1 MIPPAVH
8 DEPHFAKKTLVLAV
22 LLSATSMFATA
33 ASVNVVT
40 GQTYLDDV
48 DVKAPDTFTNAGTVK
63 NQTITVAG
71 SSKAAFH
78 NTGII
83 ETGTLTLDGIQGL
96 EIGGESITATKGI
109 VVKGIPGV
117 NSLKNKVTVGK
128 IVTPE
133 LKLIGTV
140 NEYGLLFNST
150 EQVKDIDRIYV
161 ECNNG
166 RTGLLV
172 ETNKTV
178 AFNEV
183 ELGGTGTKNEARIEV
198 EAGAT
203 SSVEQLIASTTQ
215 AKVQVDGTGE
225 IKIRNV
231 AIKDGAKLG
240 IQTWAPG
247 KEENTTDVATVE
259 LGSVVVG
266 ENASRH
272 AAL

>member
-1 MIPPAVH
+1 MHEKILIPPAVH

-133 LKLIGTV
+133 LRKLFKNPRCQAGW
-140 NEYGLLFNST
+140 
-150 EQVKDIDRIYV
+150 
-161 ECNNG
+161 
-166 RTGLLV
+166 
-172 ETNKTV
+172 NK
-178 AFNEV
+178 
-183 ELGGTGTKNEARIEV
+183 
-198 EAGAT
+198 
-203 SSVEQLIASTTQ
+203 
-215 AKVQVDGTGE
+215 
-225 IKIRNV
+225 NV
-231 AIKDGAKLG
+231 PFGF
-240 IQTWAPG
+240 
-247 KEENTTDVATVE
+247 
-259 LGSVVVG
+259 S
-266 ENASRH
+266 
-272 AAL
+272 

>member
-1 MIPPAVH
+1 MHEKILIPPAVH

-40 GQTYLDDV
+40 GQTYQDDV

-117 NSLKNKVTVGK
+117 NSLKNMVTVGK

-133 LKLIGTV
+133 LKLIGTA
-140 NEYGLLFNST
+140 NEYGLLFKRTST
-150 EQVKDIDRIYV
+150 
-161 ECNNG
+161 G
-166 RTGLLV
+166 S
-172 ETNKTV
+172 
-178 AFNEV
+178 
-183 ELGGTGTKNEARIEV
+183 
-198 EAGAT
+198 T
-203 SSVEQLIASTTQ
+203 SSATMAVRASSSRRTRPLPSMKSSL
-215 AKVQVDGTGE
+215 AAQVP
-225 IKIRNV
+225 RM
-231 AIKDGAKLG
+231 KL
-240 IQTWAPG
+240 
-247 KEENTTDVATVE
+247 
-259 LGSVVVG
+259 
-266 ENASRH
+266 ASRSRP
-272 AAL
+272 AQRPPWSS

>member
-1 MIPPAVH
+1 MQQWP
-8 DEPHFAKKTLVLAV
+8 
-22 LLSATSMFATA
+22 
-33 ASVNVVT
+33 
-40 GQTYLDDV
+40 Y
-48 DVKAPDTFTNAGTVK
+48 
-63 NQTITVAG
+63 
-71 SSKAAFH
+71 
-78 NTGII
+78 
-83 ETGTLTLDGIQGL
+83 
-96 EIGGESITATKGI
+96 
-109 VVKGIPGV
+109 
-117 NSLKNKVTVGK
+117 
-128 IVTPE
+128 
-133 LKLIGTV
+133 
-140 NEYGLLFNST
+140 
-150 EQVKDIDRIYV
+150 
-161 ECNNG
+161 
-166 RTGLLV
+166 GLLV

-266 ENASRH
+266 ENASLVTQLYVRPSP
-272 AAL
+272 A

>member
-1 MIPPAVH
+1 MHEKILIPPAVH
-8 DEPHFAKKTLVLAV
+8 DKPHFAKKTLVLAV

-40 GQTYLDDV
+40 GQTYQDDV

-109 VVKGIPGV
+109 VVKGIPIPGV
-117 NSLKNKVTVGK
+117 NSLKNMVTVGK

-133 LKLIGTV
+133 LKLIGTA

-150 EQVKDIDRIYV
+150 EQNRS
-161 ECNNG
+161 
-166 RTGLLV
+166 RTS
-172 ETNKTV
+172 
-178 AFNEV
+178 
-183 ELGGTGTKNEARIEV
+183 TGS
-198 EAGAT
+198 T
-203 SSVEQLIASTTQ
+203 SSATMAVRASSSRRTRPLPSMKSSL
-215 AKVQVDGTGE
+215 AAQVPR
-225 IKIRNV
+225 K
-231 AIKDGAKLG
+231 KL
-240 IQTWAPG
+240 
-247 KEENTTDVATVE
+247 
-259 LGSVVVG
+259 
-266 ENASRH
+266 ASRSRP
-272 AAL
+272 AQRPPWSS